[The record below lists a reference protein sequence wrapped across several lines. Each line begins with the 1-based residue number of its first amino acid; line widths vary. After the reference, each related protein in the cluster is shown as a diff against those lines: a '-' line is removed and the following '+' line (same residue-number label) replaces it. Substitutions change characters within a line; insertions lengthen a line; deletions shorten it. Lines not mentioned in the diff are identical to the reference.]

1 MRPIPNDSVATPLAP
16 KARPRPEGPTRY
28 EEILAGAADLFYTK
42 GYAATTLNDIANAAG
57 LNKASLYH
65 YINSKE
71 DILFSIVEIVH
82 NRMGDWRDRTDP
94 GGEPD
99 LQVATIIASHLV
111 GTATHAR
118 EVRMFYNEY
127 RHLSR
132 TRFEPVIR
140 ERDAYEHA
148 VRQLIRRGQNQGM
161 FSATLD
167 PDMAGVTFLAMLN
180 SVSTWFDPKGRWTAY
195 DLWKNYSE
203 LILRG
208 LGVPKR
214 RLAKLV
220 ADVEALGY
228 FAHP

>member
-1 MRPIPNDSVATPLAP
+1 MH
-16 KARPRPEGPTRY
+16 
-28 EEILAGAADLFYTK
+28 
-42 GYAATTLNDIANAAG
+42 DIANAAG

-94 GGEPD
+94 AGEPD
-99 LQVATIIASHLV
+99 MQVATIIASHLV
-111 GTATHAR
+111 GTATQAR

-127 RHLSR
+127 RHLSP
-132 TRFEPVIR
+132 TRFAPVIS

-148 VRQLIRRGQNQGM
+148 VRQLIRRGQKLGM

-167 PDMAGVTFLAMLN
+167 SDMAGVTFLATLN
-180 SVSTWFDPKGRWTAY
+180 SVSMWFDPGGRWTAH
-195 DLWKNYSE
+195 DLWRNYSE

-228 FAHP
+228 FDSP